1 MLHGHAV
8 ASCMG
13 FGAYLSWK
21 HCDWISEEQCL
32 RICKLIN
39 DLELSLWHDIMSDKG
54 IFHSCTKKM
63 IQKRGGNLAAP
74 LPRGEIGECGYLND
88 ITDEQLS
95 RYIDEYKV
103 LVTEEGKFARN
114 GYGVQPHL
122 AEVGL
127 AETSAEATA
136 HVRAEL
142 AHDNH
147 KQCNH
152 PHHHDDNDDD
162 AEEKKDDGKE
172 LVTANQSYQEWIK
185 NAQTDRNADWKFN
198 VQFEK
203 SSDTP
208 SAPHF
213 PHNTLFHNTVEP
225 YAMSQTTTASYNIQ
239 TAAKI
244 TSEEGLFA
252 PCMVGSL
259 ESQFLKIFAKT
270 SRAKCVL
277 DIGTFT
283 GMSAIAFAEGSLSAA
298 TARSSPSSA
307 ATTPVVVHTLEADE
321 TTAKAAR
328 TIFDRCETP
337 VRDAIKLH
345 HTNALEWMRTCASDP
360 NGPTFDIIFIDADK
374 DAYSLYYALALGDDD
389 DGDGL
394 RPLLS
399 ENGTILADNTLSA
412 LVYDEDDFRRDA
424 LHRFNQTVKNDP
436 RVEQAVLTVREGITV
451 ITRV

>member
-21 HCDWISEEQCL
+21 HCDWINEEQCL

-74 LPRGEIGECGYLND
+74 LPRGEIGNCGYLND
-88 ITDEQLS
+88 ITDDQLS
-95 RYIDEYKV
+95 RYLDEYKV
-103 LVTEEGKFARN
+103 LVTAQGKFARN

-122 AEVGL
+122 ADVGL

-147 KQCNH
+147 KLSHGHGHC
-152 PHHHDDNDDD
+152 HHHHD
-162 AEEKKDDGKE
+162 AEEKKDDGNE
-172 LVTANQSYQEWIK
+172 LSSNQSYQEWIK

-203 SSDTP
+203 SSDTV

-225 YAMSQTTTASYNIQ
+225 YAMSQTTAASHNIQ

-244 TSEEGLFA
+244 TAEEGLFA

-259 ESQFLKIFAKT
+259 ESEFLKIFAKT
-270 SRAKCVL
+270 SRAKCIL

-283 GMSAIAFAEGSLSAA
+283 GMSAIAFAEGSLAVAGS
-298 TARSSPSSA
+298 
-307 ATTPVVVHTLEADE
+307 TPVAVHTLEADE

-328 TIFDRCETP
+328 KIFDHCDTSI
-337 VRDAIKLH
+337 RDAIRLH
-345 HTNALEWMRTCASDP
+345 HTDALEWMRACAADP
-360 NGPTFDIIFIDADK
+360 HGPTFDIMFIDADK
-374 DAYSLYYALALGDDD
+374 DAYRQYYALALGDD
-389 DGDGL
+389 GL

-399 ENGTILADNTLSA
+399 PTGTILADNTLSA

-424 LHRFNQTVKNDP
+424 LHQFNQTVKNDP
-436 RVEQAVLTVREGITV
+436 RVEQAVLTVREGISI